1 MREDTTSVI
10 VRDGICKEA
19 LGILIKLFG
28 SHHSGIPIYSP
39 ISMSLVSLEGVR
51 GWLEILKM
59 LGKTDRKRQ
68 RLLKIGPNSP

>member
-1 MREDTTSVI
+1 M
-10 VRDGICKEA
+10 
-19 LGILIKLFG
+19 FG

-59 LGKTDRKRQ
+59 LGKTDRKRL
-68 RLLKIGPNSP
+68 RPPKNWTKSKKAFELNKAIVDAKTKEAGATSHC